1 MSILYVVIIH
11 NKTRFIFS
19 NKCFLD
25 FKKYTLN
32 LLVHNSI
39 NVFVLRYLWMLS
51 SLFNIDM
58 FEILQESRANIREIF
73 MRKNSLFP
81 MIENCLT
88 WLKKKTKKAAG
99 NGGFRRETAV
109 FATVSYSSILFSTKT
124 TSVPNFR
131 AVTLLW
137 TEIIRVVLLV

>member
-19 NKCFLD
+19 NKSFLD

-88 WLKKKTKKAAG
+88 WLKKKQKK
-99 NGGFRRETAV
+99 RREMVV
-109 FATVSYSSILFSTKT
+109 FGGKRRFSPPFLTVPYCSPQKQLLCQILE
-124 TSVPNFR
+124 
-131 AVTLLW
+131 L
-137 TEIIRVVLLV
+137 